1 MRLRAAVGGRRNQQR
16 LTHAR
21 LRLISSADD
30 QAAPMYILGEPRP
43 EVPATA
49 LEPLL
54 LARNPS
60 RWNVSACAGPTNE
73 GRQRGR

>member
-1 MRLRAAVGGRRNQQR
+1 MRLRAAVG
-16 LTHAR
+16 
-21 LRLISSADD
+21 
-30 QAAPMYILGEPRP
+30 AAPMYILGEPRP

-49 LEPLL
+49 LERLL

-60 RWNVSACAGPTNE
+60 RWNVGACAGPTNE